1 MIKLQDIQ
9 IYLIDI
15 NSEMI
20 TIWKRFFKN
29 IPNVNICNIDLHTF
43 LNQNSN
49 IEAIVSPANSFGLMD
64 GGYDK
69 AIVDYYGLSV
79 VQNVKQYILQNYFGE
94 QPVGTAFTVPINE
107 TQYLIHSPTMRLPEI
122 IGDSRVIY
130 SCMRSTLI
138 ECMKNNIKSVVIPAF
153 GGCTGQVDKREL
165 ANMMRLAYE
174 QLINPPTEIAWNTP
188 LRFEDYEIVQWSHAE
203 GYPIISKD
211 NSTKFTI
218 SNNLKS
224 VIYRLEDTDSH
235 TSA

>member
-1 MIKLQDIQ
+1 MT
-9 IYLIDI
+9 
-15 NSEMI
+15 N
-20 TIWKRFFKN
+20 IWEKFFKN
-29 IPNVNICNIDLHTF
+29 ISNIHIHNIDLHTF

-69 AIVDYYGLSV
+69 VIVDYYGLSI
-79 VQNVKQYILQNYFGE
+79 VQKVKQYILKNYFGE

-107 TQYLIHSPTMRLPEI
+107 TQFLIHSPTMRLPEV
-122 IGDSRVIY
+122 IGDSRVVY

-138 ECMKNNIKSVVIPAF
+138 ECMKNNINSVVIPAF

-203 GYPIISKD
+203 ESPIIAKD
-211 NSTKFTI
+211 NSTKITL
-218 SNNLKS
+218 SHCSKL
-224 VIYRLEDTDSH
+224 VIYKLEDTGSY
-235 TSA
+235 TIA